1 MIQIV
6 RIGQFS
12 EPRSSSEKENS
23 VAIFPYK
30 HTLQIMTTAIIF
42 YICSSNISNA
52 YEVGPYYQ
60 TWKLVNN

>member
-1 MIQIV
+1 MMIQIV

-30 HTLQIMTTAIIF
+30 HTLQNNDNSL
-42 YICSSNISNA
+42 YIL
-52 YEVGPYYQ
+52 
-60 TWKLVNN
+60 KLLV